1 MENSTLWDRPSGS
14 IDTEKLTGIPLWGL
28 TAEEAEELNKV
39 RLPLEFGRGETIMKQ
54 GSQPIHVIWLEQG
67 SVKFL
72 HSTASTRNM
81 ILDVVSGP
89 GLIGSSHLTGSPFNR
104 LNVIALEHCVASLY
118 DAGVFYRLLKQSCTA
133 SAVYLEMVS
142 DFYQRTLSNFFSLAL
157 KQKEGRIADVL
168 LSLSLRVYRSSSFRL
183 TLTRKELAY
192 VAGCSS
198 ENLIMTLSR
207 WQKEGIIQCQ
217 GKHLQINDLEKLK
230 TICKNG

>member
-14 IDTEKLTGIPLWGL
+14 IDTEKLTGIPLSGL

-39 RLPLEFGRGETIMKQ
+39 RLVLEFGRGETIIKQ
-54 GSQPIHVIWLEQG
+54 GSQPTHVVWLEQG

-72 HSTASTRNM
+72 HSTAPTRNM
-81 ILDVVSGP
+81 ILDVLSGS
-89 GLIGSSHLTGSPFNR
+89 GLIGSSHLTGYPLNR
-104 LNVIALEHCVASLY
+104 LSIIALDHCVASLY
-118 DAGVFYRLLKQSCTA
+118 DTGVFYRLLKQNGTA
-133 SAVYLEMVS
+133 SLVYLEMVS
-142 DFYQRTLSNFFSLAL
+142 DFSQRTMSNFFSLAL

-168 LSLSLRVYRSSSFRL
+168 LSLSLRVYRSPSFRL

-192 VAGCSS
+192 VAGCSC

-207 WQKEGIIQCQ
+207 WQREGIIQCQ
-217 GKHLQINDLEKLK
+217 GKHLQINDMGKLK